1 MRRATVY
8 ERWYDESTE
17 QTDANTC
24 PECDGRVTMNT
35 VETVCDDCG
44 LILAEQGVDTG
55 AEWRSFDDEQESRE
69 RTGAP
74 RTPARHDRG
83 LSTEIGLQTV
93 STSEKQGSAQK
104 RRQLSRLRR
113 EHRRTKISSKRER
126 NQVYAFTDIR
136 RMVSALG
143 LANSDR
149 DQACDL
155 FRTAQEADLL
165 RGRSI
170 EAMSAA
176 AVYAVCRVTGQ
187 PQTLADIGAVARV
200 PRSKVEHAY
209 GVLNRQLGLPARPRE
224 PAAFLPRLVSAL
236 DLPASVE
243 RRARELLNDRPMSER
258 GAGAKPVG
266 VAGGAVLAAAEL
278 VGEHQRFTQAAL
290 AEVAGVTTATLRSHR
305 DALSPA

>member
-24 PECDGRVTMNT
+24 PECDARVTMNT

-209 GVLNRQLGLPARPRE
+209 GVL
-224 PAAFLPRLVSAL
+224 
-236 DLPASVE
+236 
-243 RRARELLNDRPMSER
+243 
-258 GAGAKPVG
+258 
-266 VAGGAVLAAAEL
+266 